1 MQIFGWRETETK
13 QLIRDHVEATGKT
26 VRLFRKMFFAYLN
39 ENERYDDLG
48 FEVHNAEHSAD
59 EIRREVERQIYEGAF
74 MPSFREDYI
83 LFIELIDAIADQA
96 EVCADMIA
104 QQKPHVPEDIK
115 NNFKEMVQEIPL
127 TFRPFQELVREKN
140 MSDARRANELIDK
153 IEASEQ
159 AVDRME
165 WELINEVFR
174 KDSLSLA
181 QKIHLRNFIASIA
194 GISDRV
200 EDASDRVIILM
211 ARSTS

>member
-13 QLIRDHVEATGKT
+13 QKIRDHVQAVGKA

-39 ENERYDDLG
+39 EDERFDDLG
-48 FEVHNAEHSAD
+48 YEVHNAEHRAD

-83 LFIELIDAIADQA
+83 IFIELIDAIADQA
-96 EVCADMIA
+96 EECADMIA
-104 QQKPHVPEDIK
+104 QQKPHVPDSLK
-115 NNFKEMVQEIPL
+115 SNFKEMVQEVPL
-127 TFRPFQELVREKN
+127 TFRPFQELIQEKN
-140 MSDARRANELIDK
+140 MSNARRANELIDK

-165 WELINEVFR
+165 WRLIREAFAIE
-174 KDSLSLA
+174 SLSLA
-181 QKIHLRNFIASIA
+181 QKIHIRNFIARIA

>member
-13 QLIRDHVEATGKT
+13 QLIRDHVEVAGKT

-48 FEVHNAEHSAD
+48 FEVHNSEHRAD

-104 QQKPHVPEDIK
+104 QQKPHVPEEIK
-115 NNFKEMVQEIPL
+115 SNFKEMIQEIPL
-127 TFRPFQELVREKN
+127 TYRPFQELVREKN
-140 MSDARRANELIDK
+140 MNDARRANELIDK

-165 WELINEVFR
+165 WGLIKDVFAN
-174 KDSLSLA
+174 DSLSLA
-181 QKIHLRNFIASIA
+181 QKIHLRNFIALIA

-211 ARSTS
+211 ARSA